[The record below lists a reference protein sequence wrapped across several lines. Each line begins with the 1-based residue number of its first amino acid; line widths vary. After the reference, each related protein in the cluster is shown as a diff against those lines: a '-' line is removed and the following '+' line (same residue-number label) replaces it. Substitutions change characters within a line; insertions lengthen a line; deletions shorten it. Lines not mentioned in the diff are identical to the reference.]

1 MVIKEKYTF
10 YKMCLLILLSNNEHN
25 IHICLKDIIIK
36 MKNMMAYFEIELT
49 GPFVIQGIA
58 LTRKKFETQI
68 GDEREAEYLYYS
80 KTSTLKVVKHVS
92 EKSQSWFVQFV
103 AMLIAHYSHSLS
115 TL

>member
-10 YKMCLLILLSNNEHN
+10 YKICLLILLSNNEHN

-58 LTRKKFETQI
+58 LTRKNLRPRLEMRGRQNI
-68 GDEREAEYLYYS
+68 YIIPRRL
-80 KTSTLKVVKHVS
+80 H
-92 EKSQSWFVQFV
+92 
-103 AMLIAHYSHSLS
+103 
-115 TL
+115 